1 MFWRDKMASNWFPA
15 SSRVY
20 WVVPILEFIIRNSG
34 DGRFIAKSEP
44 ELIENSRRLPII
56 VDMEFKFP
64 GFAEAYDASRRDI
77 GRLRGADT
85 TSGNVGPFHKPVAF
99 QHRLCGVLGSFACRS
114 GLLDASAVREPP
126 AEYRR
131 GAGKEG
137 LPVIEQLPQS
147 GVIGAHARPF
157 YLLGSPR
164 PELDS
169 PPPSPVSAFRCRLV
183 MLRRW
188 QGLAAP
194 APA

>member
-1 MFWRDKMASNWFPA
+1 
-15 SSRVY
+15 
-20 WVVPILEFIIRNSG
+20 
-34 DGRFIAKSEP
+34 
-44 ELIENSRRLPII
+44 
-56 VDMEFKFP
+56 MEFKFP

-77 GRLRGADT
+77 GRLRGAAT

-137 LPVIEQLPQS
+137 LPVTEQLPQS

-169 PPPSPVSAFRCRLV
+169 PPRLAGICLSMSARNASAVARARGSGSGVSLASITFSVRMRVCA
-183 MLRRW
+183 RRTT
-188 QGLAAP
+188 
-194 APA
+194 